1 MTWWRWCVPLP
12 DSLLQVGR
20 RIVAFFERGGDP
32 PFIVYQY
39 DPHDEYAVRAELGQL
54 KIWLESDG
62 RRVGCVAV
70 SLADLFWAAID
81 SSGWAEQLMA
91 QESAAAGDPVALA
104 EVHGAVAEILR
115 LRPSL
120 ADRVVEQIS
129 TADERTAAFLY
140 RAGALYPSYRTSTL
154 LDELR
159 NRVDRP
165 VTLLYPGKLAGDAGL
180 SFMGRAEPTYG
191 YRALIVARGA

>member
-1 MTWWRWCVPLP
+1 MPLP
-12 DSLLQVGR
+12 DSLAQIGR
-20 RIVAFFERGGDP
+20 RIVEFFDRGGDP

-39 DPHDEYAVRAELGQL
+39 DPHDEYVVRSELGQL
-54 KIWLESDG
+54 RTWLESDT
-62 RRVGCVAV
+62 RRVGCVAI
-70 SLADLFWAAID
+70 SLAELFWAAID
-81 SSGWAEQLMA
+81 ESGWAEQLIA
-91 QESAAAGDPVALA
+91 QESAADGNPAGLN

-115 LRPSL
+115 LSPSL
-120 ADRVVEQIS
+120 ADRVVERL
-129 TADERTAAFLY
+129 ADAGERSAVFLY

-165 VTLLYPGKLAGDAGL
+165 VTLLYPGKLVGETGL